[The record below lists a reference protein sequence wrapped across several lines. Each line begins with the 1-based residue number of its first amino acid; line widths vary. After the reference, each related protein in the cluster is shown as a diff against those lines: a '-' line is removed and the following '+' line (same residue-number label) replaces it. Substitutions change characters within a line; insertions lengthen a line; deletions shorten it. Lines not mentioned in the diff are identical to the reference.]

1 MLNERLYEL
10 MSGIRGYVPET
21 EVPTL
26 FAGLALL
33 KYSGRDLLKNLVLQ
47 SKEQLEET
55 LAEIT
60 SRLDV
65 SLLSSFTSEF
75 KSIVDEIPDATYRS
89 LLTAAND
96 LQANDLMEVATTYG
110 IWHGGKDSF
119 ITVPTEISKLLVGLA
134 DIQPGDSLLDP
145 TAGVGGALV
154 ETLRYQPGLVVGEE
168 INTTVA
174 QIGYLNLLVNGANEK
189 QLKFY
194 ASDVLLHPHYLDE
207 FDKFDKIVQVVP
219 FGFRLSSSLDNDE
232 YGRFPFGP
240 LSKMAGT
247 LAYISNAISSLK
259 PTGGKAVV
267 LVSAGDL
274 YRGGSE
280 ARIRK
285 NILAYDLIE
294 TVISLPANMFY
305 STGIETAIIVLDN
318 DKPSQSEKQVQF
330 IKVNDEMTRST
341 RTNKQLKAEA
351 LEQILE
357 LYHSKKEVPGLAA
370 NIPVSEIKNGD
381 LSVESYIKQ
390 VEFTVNGEEI
400 HVNYKKLQSLDTL
413 TLGRVAEIGRGYN
426 FSSKDESDTGEYQVI
441 RITDLTEMGI
451 DYTKLISVNPRQ
463 VDLSSYLV
471 KKGDILL
478 SVRGNTNKVELIEEG
493 HDKLLVHANLVSLRV
508 RAGYDEHFLKLYLKS
523 SLGQIL
529 LATLARGTTV
539 KQISIQDLR
548 LLPVPNLSLARQ
560 QEIVASYQRKK
571 LQVEQKLAAIR
582 REERDIQHDFY
593 DATGM
598 GEAFEIEEG

>member
-1 MLNERLYEL
+1 

-75 KSIVDEIPDATYRS
+75 KSIVDKIPDATYRS
-89 LLTAAND
+89 LLTAANN
-96 LQANDLMEVATTYG
+96 LQANDLMKVATTYG

-174 QIGYLNLLVNGANEK
+174 QIGYLNLLVNGANK
-189 QLKFY
+189 KKLKFY
-194 ASDVLLHPHYLDE
+194 ANDVLLHPHYLDE
-207 FDKFDKIVQVVP
+207 FGKFDKVVQVVP

-318 DKPSQSEKQVQF
+318 DKPSQSEMQVQF

-471 KKGDILL
+471 QKGDILL
-478 SVRGNTNKVELIEEG
+478 SIRGSTNKVELIEEE

-529 LATLARGTTV
+529 LTTLARGTTV

-560 QEIVASYQRKK
+560 QEIVANYQRKM

-582 REERDIQHDFY
+582 REERDIQHNFY

-598 GEAFEIEEG
+598 GEAFEIEEE

>member
-1 MLNERLYEL
+1 

-89 LLTAAND
+89 LLTAANN
-96 LQANDLMEVATTYG
+96 LQANDLMKVATTYG

-168 INTTVA
+168 INTTMA

-194 ASDVLLHPHYLDE
+194 ANDVLLHPHYLDE

-267 LVSAGDL
+267 LVSAGNL

-294 TVISLPANMFY
+294 TVISLPTNMFY

-351 LEQILE
+351 LERILE

-413 TLGRVAEIGRGYN
+413 TLDRVAEIGRGYN

-441 RITDLTEMGI
+441 RITDLTETGI

-471 KKGDILL
+471 QKGDILL
-478 SVRGNTNKVELIEEG
+478 SVRGSTNKVELIEEG

-508 RAGYDEHFLKLYLKS
+508 RAGYDEHFLKLYLES

-548 LLPVPNLSLARQ
+548 ILPVPNLSLAKQ
-560 QEIVASYQRKK
+560 QEIVANYQRKM

>member
-1 MLNERLYEL
+1 MNERLYEL

-26 FAGLALL
+26 LAGLALL
-33 KYSGRDLLKNLVLQ
+33 KYTGRNLLKDLVLQ

-65 SLLSSFTSEF
+65 SLLLSFTSEF

-89 LLTAAND
+89 LLTAANN
-96 LQANDLMEVATTYG
+96 LQANDLMKVATTYG

-145 TAGVGGALV
+145 TAGVGGALA

-174 QIGYLNLLVNGANEK
+174 QIGYLNLLVNGASEK

-194 ASDVLLHPHYLDE
+194 ANDALLHPHYLDE
-207 FDKFDKIVQVVP
+207 FGKFDKIVQVVP

-318 DKPSQSEKQVQF
+318 DKPSQSEMQVQF

-441 RITDLTEMGI
+441 RITNLTETGI

-471 KKGDILL
+471 QKGDILL
-478 SVRGNTNKVELIEEG
+478 SIRGSTNKVELIEEE

-529 LATLARGTTV
+529 LTTLARGTTV

-560 QEIVASYQRKK
+560 QEIVANYQRKM

-582 REERDIQHDFY
+582 REERDIQHNFY

-598 GEAFEIEEG
+598 GEAFEIEEE

>member
-1 MLNERLYEL
+1 

-110 IWHGGKDSF
+110 IRHGGKDSF

-168 INTTVA
+168 INTIVA

-341 RTNKQLKAEA
+341 RTNKQLKAGA
-351 LEQILE
+351 LERILE

-370 NIPVSEIKNGD
+370 NIPVSEIENGD

-413 TLGRVAEIGRGYN
+413 TLDRVAEIGRGYN

-471 KKGDILL
+471 QKGDILL
-478 SVRGNTNKVELIEEG
+478 SVRGSTNKVELIEDG

-508 RAGYDEHFLKLYLKS
+508 RAGYDEHFLKLYLES

-529 LATLARGTTV
+529 LTTLARGTTV

-598 GEAFEIEEG
+598 GEAFEIEEE

>member
-1 MLNERLYEL
+1 

-75 KSIVDEIPDATYRS
+75 KSIVDEIPDVTYRS
-89 LLTAAND
+89 LLTAANN
-96 LQANDLMEVATTYG
+96 LQANDLMKVATTYG

-134 DIQPGDSLLDP
+134 DIQPGDSMLDP

-154 ETLRYQPGLVVGEE
+154 ETLRYQPGLVMGEE

-194 ASDVLLHPHYLDE
+194 ANDVLLHPHYLDE
-207 FDKFDKIVQVVP
+207 FGKFDKIVQVVP
-219 FGFRLSSSLDNDE
+219 FGFRLSSSLDNDG

-267 LVSAGDL
+267 LVSAGNL

-305 STGIETAIIVLDN
+305 STGIETAIIVLN
-318 DKPSQSEKQVQF
+318 NNKPSQSEKQLQF
-330 IKVNDEMTRST
+330 IKVNDEMTRGT
-341 RTNKQLKAEA
+341 RINKQLKAEA

-413 TLGRVAEIGRGYN
+413 TLDRVAEIGRGYN

-441 RITDLTEMGI
+441 RITDLTETGI
-451 DYTKLISVNPRQ
+451 DYTKLISVNPHQ

-471 KKGDILL
+471 QKGDILL
-478 SVRGNTNKVELIEEG
+478 SVRGSTNKVELIEDG

-548 LLPVPNLSLARQ
+548 ILPVPNLSLAKQ

-571 LQVEQKLAAIR
+571 LQVEKKLAAIR

>member
-65 SLLSSFTSEF
+65 GLLSSFTSEF

-96 LQANDLMEVATTYG
+96 LQANDLMKVATTYG

-145 TAGVGGALV
+145 TAGVGGALF

-194 ASDVLLHPHYLDE
+194 ANDALLHPHYLDE
-207 FDKFDKIVQVVP
+207 FGKFDKIVQVVP

-267 LVSAGDL
+267 LVSAGNL
-274 YRGGSE
+274 YRGGCE

-294 TVISLPANMFY
+294 TVISLPTNMFY

-351 LEQILE
+351 LERILE

-413 TLGRVAEIGRGYN
+413 TLDRVAEIGRGYN

-441 RITDLTEMGI
+441 RITDLTETGI

-471 KKGDILL
+471 QKGDILL
-478 SVRGNTNKVELIEEG
+478 SVRGSTNKVELIEEG

-508 RAGYDEHFLKLYLKS
+508 RAGYDEHFLKLYLES

-548 LLPVPNLSLARQ
+548 ILPVPNLSLAKQ
-560 QEIVASYQRKK
+560 QEIVANYQRKM

-598 GEAFEIEEG
+598 GEAFEIEEE

>member
-1 MLNERLYEL
+1 

-89 LLTAAND
+89 LLTAANN
-96 LQANDLMEVATTYG
+96 LQANDLMKVATTYG

-194 ASDVLLHPHYLDE
+194 ANDVLLHPHYLDE

-318 DKPSQSEKQVQF
+318 DKPSQSEMQVQF

-351 LEQILE
+351 LERILE

-413 TLGRVAEIGRGYN
+413 TLDRVAEIGRGYN

-441 RITDLTEMGI
+441 RITDLTETGI

-471 KKGDILL
+471 QKGDILL
-478 SVRGNTNKVELIEEG
+478 SVRGSTNKVELIEEG

-508 RAGYDEHFLKLYLKS
+508 RAGYDEHFLKLYLES

-548 LLPVPNLSLARQ
+548 ILPVPNLSLAKQ
-560 QEIVASYQRKK
+560 QEIVANYQRKM

-598 GEAFEIEEG
+598 GEAFEVEEE

>member
-75 KSIVDEIPDATYRS
+75 KSIVDKIPDATYRS
-89 LLTAAND
+89 LLTAANN
-96 LQANDLMEVATTYG
+96 LQANDLMKVATTYG

-145 TAGVGGALV
+145 TAGVGGALF

-174 QIGYLNLLVNGANEK
+174 QIGYLNLLVNGASEK

-194 ASDVLLHPHYLDE
+194 ANDALLHPHYLDE
-207 FDKFDKIVQVVP
+207 FGKFDKIVQVVP

-294 TVISLPANMFY
+294 TVISLPTNMFY

-318 DKPSQSEKQVQF
+318 DKSSQSEKQVQF

-441 RITDLTEMGI
+441 RITNLTETGI

-471 KKGDILL
+471 QKGDILL
-478 SVRGNTNKVELIEEG
+478 SIRGSTNKVELIEEE

-529 LATLARGTTV
+529 LTTLARGTTV

-560 QEIVASYQRKK
+560 QEIVANYQRKM

-582 REERDIQHDFY
+582 REERDIQHNFY

-598 GEAFEIEEG
+598 GEAFEIEEE

>member
-1 MLNERLYEL
+1 

-89 LLTAAND
+89 LLTAANN
-96 LQANDLMEVATTYG
+96 LQANDLMKVATTYG
-110 IWHGGKDSF
+110 IWHGGKDFF

-174 QIGYLNLLVNGANEK
+174 QIGYLNLLVNGANEE

-194 ASDVLLHPHYLDE
+194 SDDALLHPHYLDE
-207 FDKFDKIVQVVP
+207 FGKFDKIVQVVP
-219 FGFRLSSSLDNDE
+219 FGFRLSSSLDNDG

-259 PTGGKAVV
+259 PTSGKAVV
-267 LVSAGDL
+267 LVSAGNL

-280 ARIRK
+280 AKIRK

-305 STGIETAIIVLDN
+305 STGIETAIIVLN
-318 DKPSQSEKQVQF
+318 NNKPSQSEKQLQF
-330 IKVNDEMTRST
+330 IKVNDEMTRGT
-341 RTNKQLKAEA
+341 RINKQLKAEA

-413 TLGRVAEIGRGYN
+413 ILDRVAEIGRGYN

-441 RITDLTEMGI
+441 RITDLTETGI

-471 KKGDILL
+471 QKGDILL
-478 SVRGNTNKVELIEEG
+478 SVRGSTNKVELIEDG

-508 RAGYDEHFLKLYLKS
+508 GAGYDEHFLKLYLES

-529 LATLARGTTV
+529 LTTLARGTTV

>member
-1 MLNERLYEL
+1 

>member
-1 MLNERLYEL
+1 MLNKRLYEL

-89 LLTAAND
+89 LLTAANN
-96 LQANDLMEVATTYG
+96 LQANDLMKVATTYG

-194 ASDVLLHPHYLDE
+194 ANDVLLHPHYLDE

-318 DKPSQSEKQVQF
+318 DKPSQSEMQVQF

-351 LEQILE
+351 LERILE

-413 TLGRVAEIGRGYN
+413 TLDRVAEIGRGYN

-441 RITDLTEMGI
+441 RITDLTETGI

-471 KKGDILL
+471 QKGDILL
-478 SVRGNTNKVELIEEG
+478 SVRGSTNKVELIEEG

-508 RAGYDEHFLKLYLKS
+508 RAGYDEHFLKLYLES

-548 LLPVPNLSLARQ
+548 ILPVPNLSLAKQ
-560 QEIVASYQRKK
+560 QEIVANYQRKM

-598 GEAFEIEEG
+598 GEAFEVEEE

>member
-1 MLNERLYEL
+1 

-75 KSIVDEIPDATYRS
+75 KSIVDKIPDATYRS
-89 LLTAAND
+89 LLTAANN
-96 LQANDLMEVATTYG
+96 LQANDLMKVATTYG

-145 TAGVGGALV
+145 TAGVGGALF

-174 QIGYLNLLVNGANEK
+174 QIGYLNLLVNGASEK

-194 ASDVLLHPHYLDE
+194 ANDALLHPHYLDE
-207 FDKFDKIVQVVP
+207 FGKFDKIVQVVP

-318 DKPSQSEKQVQF
+318 DKSSQYEKQVQF

-357 LYHSKKEVPGLAA
+357 LYHSKKEVPGLAT

-471 KKGDILL
+471 QKGDILL

-508 RAGYDEHFLKLYLKS
+508 RAGYDEHFLKLYLES

-548 LLPVPNLSLARQ
+548 ILPVPNLSLARQ
-560 QEIVASYQRKK
+560 QEIVANYQRKM

-582 REERDIQHDFY
+582 REERDVQHNFY

-598 GEAFEIEEG
+598 GEAFEIEEE

>member
-1 MLNERLYEL
+1 

-96 LQANDLMEVATTYG
+96 LQANDLMKVATTYG
-110 IWHGGKDSF
+110 IWHGGKDSL

-174 QIGYLNLLVNGANEK
+174 QIGYLNLLVNGANK
-189 QLKFY
+189 KKLKFY
-194 ASDVLLHPHYLDE
+194 ANDVLLHPHYLDE
-207 FDKFDKIVQVVP
+207 FGKFDKVVQVVP

-441 RITDLTEMGI
+441 RITNLTETGI

-471 KKGDILL
+471 QKGDILL
-478 SVRGNTNKVELIEEG
+478 SIRGSTNKVELIEEE

-529 LATLARGTTV
+529 LTTLARGTTV

-560 QEIVASYQRKK
+560 QEIVANYQRKM

-582 REERDIQHDFY
+582 REERDIQHNFY

-598 GEAFEIEEG
+598 GEAFEIEEE

>member
-1 MLNERLYEL
+1 

-89 LLTAAND
+89 LLTAANN
-96 LQANDLMEVATTYG
+96 LQANDLMKVATTYG
-110 IWHGGKDSF
+110 IWHGGKDFF

-174 QIGYLNLLVNGANEK
+174 QIGYLNLLVNGANEE

-194 ASDVLLHPHYLDE
+194 SDDALLHPHYLDE
-207 FDKFDKIVQVVP
+207 FGKFDKIVQVVP
-219 FGFRLSSSLDNDE
+219 FGFRLSSSLDNDG

-247 LAYISNAISSLK
+247 LAYISKAISSLK
-259 PTGGKAVV
+259 PTSGKAVV
-267 LVSAGDL
+267 LVSAGNL

-305 STGIETAIIVLDN
+305 STGIETAIIVLN
-318 DKPSQSEKQVQF
+318 NNKPSQSEKQLQF
-330 IKVNDEMTRST
+330 IKVNDEMTRGT
-341 RTNKQLKAEA
+341 RINKQLKAEA

-413 TLGRVAEIGRGYN
+413 ILDRVAEIGRGYN

-441 RITDLTEMGI
+441 RITDLTETGI

-471 KKGDILL
+471 QKGDILL
-478 SVRGNTNKVELIEEG
+478 SVRGSTNKVELIEDG

-508 RAGYDEHFLKLYLKS
+508 GAGYDEHFLKLYLES

-529 LATLARGTTV
+529 LTTLARGTTV

>member
-1 MLNERLYEL
+1 

-75 KSIVDEIPDATYRS
+75 KSIVDEIPDTTYRS
-89 LLTAAND
+89 LLTAANN
-96 LQANDLMEVATTYG
+96 LQANDLMKVATTYG

-119 ITVPTEISKLLVGLA
+119 IAVPTEISKLLVGLA

-145 TAGVGGALV
+145 TAGVGGVLV
-154 ETLRYQPGLVVGEE
+154 ETLHYQPGLIVGQET
-168 INTTVA
+168 NVTVA

-194 ASDVLLHPHYLDE
+194 TNDVLLHPHYLNE
-207 FDKFDKIVQVVP
+207 FGKFDKIVQVVP

-267 LVSAGDL
+267 LVSAGNL

-400 HVNYKKLQSLDTL
+400 HVNYKKLQLLDTL

-471 KKGDILL
+471 QKGDILL

-560 QEIVASYQRKK
+560 QEIVANYQRKM

-582 REERDIQHDFY
+582 REERDIQHNFY

-598 GEAFEIEEG
+598 GEAFEIEEE

>member
-89 LLTAAND
+89 LLTAANN
-96 LQANDLMEVATTYG
+96 LQANDLMKVATTYG

-168 INTTVA
+168 INTTMA

-194 ASDVLLHPHYLDE
+194 ANDVLLHPHYLDE

-267 LVSAGDL
+267 LVSAGNL

-294 TVISLPANMFY
+294 TVISLPTNMFY

-351 LEQILE
+351 LERILE

-413 TLGRVAEIGRGYN
+413 TLDRVAEIGRGYN

-441 RITDLTEMGI
+441 RITDLTETGI

-471 KKGDILL
+471 QKGDILL
-478 SVRGNTNKVELIEEG
+478 SVRGSTNKVELIEEG

-508 RAGYDEHFLKLYLKS
+508 RAGYDEHFLKLYLES

-548 LLPVPNLSLARQ
+548 ILPVPNLSLAKQ
-560 QEIVASYQRKK
+560 QEIVANYQRKM

>member
-1 MLNERLYEL
+1 

-75 KSIVDEIPDATYRS
+75 KSIVDKIPDATYRS
-89 LLTAAND
+89 LLTAANN
-96 LQANDLMEVATTYG
+96 LQANDLMKVATTYG

-145 TAGVGGALV
+145 TAGVGGALF

-194 ASDVLLHPHYLDE
+194 ANDALLHPHYLDE
-207 FDKFDKIVQVVP
+207 FGKFDKIVQVVP

-318 DKPSQSEKQVQF
+318 DKSSQSEKQVQF

-341 RTNKQLKAEA
+341 RTNKQLKAEV

-471 KKGDILL
+471 QKGDILL

>member
-1 MLNERLYEL
+1 

-65 SLLSSFTSEF
+65 SLLSSFTLEF

-96 LQANDLMEVATTYG
+96 LQANDLMKVATTYG
-110 IWHGGKDSF
+110 IWHGGKDF
-119 ITVPTEISKLLVGLA
+119 LITVLTEISKLLVGLA

-174 QIGYLNLLVNGANEK
+174 QIGYLNLLVNGANK
-189 QLKFY
+189 KKLKFY
-194 ASDVLLHPHYLDE
+194 ANDVLLHPHYLDE
-207 FDKFDKIVQVVP
+207 FGKFDKIVQVVP

-471 KKGDILL
+471 QKGDILL

-508 RAGYDEHFLKLYLKS
+508 RAGYDEHFLKLYLES

-529 LATLARGTTV
+529 LTTLARGTTV

-560 QEIVASYQRKK
+560 QEIVANYQRKM

-582 REERDIQHDFY
+582 REERDIQHGFY

>member
-1 MLNERLYEL
+1 MNERLYEL

-75 KSIVDEIPDATYRS
+75 KSIVDKIPDATYRS
-89 LLTAAND
+89 LLTAANN
-96 LQANDLMEVATTYG
+96 LQANDLMKVATTYG

-145 TAGVGGALV
+145 TAGVGGALF

-168 INTTVA
+168 INTIVA
-174 QIGYLNLLVNGANEK
+174 QIGYLNLLVNSASEK

-194 ASDVLLHPHYLDE
+194 ADDALLHPHYLDE
-207 FDKFDKIVQVVP
+207 FGKFDKIVQVVP

-318 DKPSQSEKQVQF
+318 DKSSQSEKQVQF

-390 VEFTVNGEEI
+390 VEFTVNDEEI
-400 HVNYKKLQSLDTL
+400 HVNYKKLQSSDTL

-441 RITDLTEMGI
+441 RITNLTETGI

-471 KKGDILL
+471 QKGDILL
-478 SVRGNTNKVELIEEG
+478 SIRGSTNKVELIEEE

-529 LATLARGTTV
+529 LTTLARGTTV

-560 QEIVASYQRKK
+560 QEIVANYQRKM

>member
-1 MLNERLYEL
+1 

-89 LLTAAND
+89 LLTAANN
-96 LQANDLMEVATTYG
+96 LQANDLMKVATTYG
-110 IWHGGKDSF
+110 IWHGGKDSL

-194 ASDVLLHPHYLDE
+194 ANDVLLHPHYLDE

-441 RITDLTEMGI
+441 RITNLTETGI

-471 KKGDILL
+471 QKGDILL
-478 SVRGNTNKVELIEEG
+478 SIRGSTNKVELIEEE

-529 LATLARGTTV
+529 LTTLARGTTV

-560 QEIVASYQRKK
+560 QEIVANYQRKM

-582 REERDIQHDFY
+582 REERDIQHNFY

-598 GEAFEIEEG
+598 GEAFEIEEE

>member
-1 MLNERLYEL
+1 

-21 EVPTL
+21 EMPIL
-26 FAGLALL
+26 FSGLALL
-33 KYSGRDLLKNLVLQ
+33 KYPGRDLLKELVLQ

-65 SLLSSFTSEF
+65 RILSSFTS
-75 KSIVDEIPDATYRS
+75 KVKAIVDEIPDATYRS

-110 IWHGGKDSF
+110 IWHGGKNSF

-174 QIGYLNLLVNGANEK
+174 QIGYLNLLVNGANEEQL

-194 ASDVLLHPHYLDE
+194 SDDALLHPHYLDE
-207 FDKFDKIVQVVP
+207 FGKFDKIVQVVP
-219 FGFRLSSSLDNDE
+219 FGFRLSSSLDNDG

-267 LVSAGDL
+267 LVSAGNL

-285 NILAYDLIE
+285 NILDYDLIE

-305 STGIETAIIVLDN
+305 SIGIETAIIVLN
-318 DKPSQSEKQVQF
+318 NNKPSQFEKQLQF
-330 IKVNDEMTRST
+330 IKVNDEMTRGT
-341 RTNKQLKAEA
+341 RINKQLKAEA

-413 TLGRVAEIGRGYN
+413 TLDRVAEIGRGYN

-441 RITDLTEMGI
+441 RITDLTETGI

-471 KKGDILL
+471 QKGDILL
-478 SVRGNTNKVELIEEG
+478 SVRGSTNKVELIEDG

-508 RAGYDEHFLKLYLKS
+508 RAGYDEHFLKLYLES

-529 LATLARGTTV
+529 LTTLARGTTV

-548 LLPVPNLSLARQ
+548 LLPVPNLSLASQ
-560 QEIVASYQRKK
+560 QEIVANYQRKM
-571 LQVEQKLAAIR
+571 LQVEQKLAVIR
-582 REERDIQHDFY
+582 REERDIQHNFY

-598 GEAFEIEEG
+598 GEAFEIEEDGENDY

>member
-1 MLNERLYEL
+1 

-89 LLTAAND
+89 LLTAANN
-96 LQANDLMEVATTYG
+96 LQANDLMKVATTYG

-119 ITVPTEISKLLVGLA
+119 ITVPTEISKLLGGLA

-194 ASDVLLHPHYLDE
+194 ANDVLLHPHYLNE
-207 FDKFDKIVQVVP
+207 FGKFDKIVQVVP

-259 PTGGKAVV
+259 STSGKAVV

-413 TLGRVAEIGRGYN
+413 TLDRVAEIGRGYN

-441 RITDLTEMGI
+441 RITDLTETGI

-471 KKGDILL
+471 QKGDILL
-478 SVRGNTNKVELIEEG
+478 SVRGSTNKVELIEEG

-508 RAGYDEHFLKLYLKS
+508 RAGYDEHFLKLYLES

-548 LLPVPNLSLARQ
+548 ILPVPNLSLAKQ
-560 QEIVASYQRKK
+560 QEIVANYQRKM

>member
-1 MLNERLYEL
+1 

-75 KSIVDEIPDATYRS
+75 KSIVDKIPDATYRS
-89 LLTAAND
+89 LLTAANN
-96 LQANDLMEVATTYG
+96 LQANDLMKVATTYG

-145 TAGVGGALV
+145 TAGVGGALF

-174 QIGYLNLLVNGANEK
+174 QIGYLNLLVNGASEK

-194 ASDVLLHPHYLDE
+194 ANDALLHPHYLDE
-207 FDKFDKIVQVVP
+207 FGKFDKIVQVVP

-294 TVISLPANMFY
+294 TVISLPTNMFY

-318 DKPSQSEKQVQF
+318 DKSSQSEKQVQF

-341 RTNKQLKAEA
+341 RTNKQLKAET

-357 LYHSKKEVPGLAA
+357 LYYSKKEVPGLAA

-471 KKGDILL
+471 QKGDILL

-560 QEIVASYQRKK
+560 QEIVANYQRKM

-582 REERDIQHDFY
+582 REERDVQHNFY

-598 GEAFEIEEG
+598 GEAFEIEEE

>member
-471 KKGDILL
+471 QKGDILL

>member
-26 FAGLALL
+26 FAGLALF

-89 LLTAAND
+89 LLTAANN
-96 LQANDLMEVATTYG
+96 LQANDLMKVATTYG

-119 ITVPTEISKLLVGLA
+119 IIVPTEISKLLVGLA

-194 ASDVLLHPHYLDE
+194 ANDVLLHPHYLDE
-207 FDKFDKIVQVVP
+207 FDRFDKIVQVVP

-294 TVISLPANMFY
+294 TVISLPTNMFY

-351 LEQILE
+351 LERILE

-441 RITDLTEMGI
+441 RITDLTETGI

-471 KKGDILL
+471 QKGDILL

-508 RAGYDEHFLKLYLKS
+508 RAGYDEHFLKLYLES

-548 LLPVPNLSLARQ
+548 ILPVPNLSLARQ
-560 QEIVASYQRKK
+560 QEIVANYQRKM

-582 REERDIQHDFY
+582 REERDIQHGFY

-598 GEAFEIEEG
+598 GEAFEVEEG

>member
-47 SKEQLEET
+47 SKKQLEET

-65 SLLSSFTSEF
+65 SLLSSFTLEF

-89 LLTAAND
+89 LLTAANN
-96 LQANDLMEVATTYG
+96 LQANDLMKVATTYG

-194 ASDVLLHPHYLDE
+194 ANDVLLHPHYLDE

-351 LEQILE
+351 LERILE

-370 NIPVSEIKNGD
+370 NIPVSDIENGD

-441 RITDLTEMGI
+441 RITDLTETGI

-471 KKGDILL
+471 RKGDILL
-478 SVRGNTNKVELIEEG
+478 SVRGSTNKVELIEEE

-508 RAGYDEHFLKLYLKS
+508 RAGYDEHFLKLYLES

-548 LLPVPNLSLARQ
+548 ILPVPNLSLARQ
-560 QEIVASYQRKK
+560 QEIVANYQRKM

-582 REERDIQHDFY
+582 REERDIQHGFY

>member
-1 MLNERLYEL
+1 

-89 LLTAAND
+89 LLTAANN
-96 LQANDLMEVATTYG
+96 LQANDLMKVATTYG
-110 IWHGGKDSF
+110 IWHGGKDFF

-174 QIGYLNLLVNGANEK
+174 QIGYLNLLVNGANEE

-194 ASDVLLHPHYLDE
+194 SDDALLHPHYLDE
-207 FDKFDKIVQVVP
+207 FGKFDKIVQVVP
-219 FGFRLSSSLDNDE
+219 FGFRLSSSLDNDG

-259 PTGGKAVV
+259 PTSGKAVV
-267 LVSAGDL
+267 LVSAGNL

-305 STGIETAIIVLDN
+305 STGIETAIIVLN
-318 DKPSQSEKQVQF
+318 NNKPSQSEKQLQF
-330 IKVNDEMTRST
+330 IKVNDEMTRGT
-341 RTNKQLKAEA
+341 RINKQLKAEA

-413 TLGRVAEIGRGYN
+413 ILDRVAEIGRGYN

-441 RITDLTEMGI
+441 RITDLTETGI

-471 KKGDILL
+471 QKGDILL
-478 SVRGNTNKVELIEEG
+478 SVRGSTNKVELIEDG

-508 RAGYDEHFLKLYLKS
+508 GAGYDEHFLKLYLKS

-548 LLPVPNLSLARQ
+548 ILPVPNLSLARQ
-560 QEIVASYQRKK
+560 QEIVANYQRKM

-582 REERDIQHDFY
+582 REERDIQHGFY

-598 GEAFEIEEG
+598 GKAFEIEEG

>member
-75 KSIVDEIPDATYRS
+75 KSIVDKIPDATYRS
-89 LLTAAND
+89 LLTAANN
-96 LQANDLMEVATTYG
+96 LQANDLMKVATTYG

-145 TAGVGGALV
+145 TAGVGGALF

-168 INTTVA
+168 INTIVA
-174 QIGYLNLLVNGANEK
+174 QIGYLNLLVNSASEK

-194 ASDVLLHPHYLDE
+194 ADDALLHPHYLDE
-207 FDKFDKIVQVVP
+207 FGKFDKIVQVVP

-318 DKPSQSEKQVQF
+318 DKSSQSEKQVQF

-390 VEFTVNGEEI
+390 VEFTVNDEEI
-400 HVNYKKLQSLDTL
+400 HVNYKKLQSSDTL

-441 RITDLTEMGI
+441 RITNLTETGI

-471 KKGDILL
+471 QKGDILL
-478 SVRGNTNKVELIEEG
+478 SIRGSTNKVELIEEE

-529 LATLARGTTV
+529 LTTLARGTTV

-560 QEIVASYQRKK
+560 QEIVANYQRKM

>member
-1 MLNERLYEL
+1 

-75 KSIVDEIPDATYRS
+75 KSIVDKIPDATYRS
-89 LLTAAND
+89 LLTAANN
-96 LQANDLMEVATTYG
+96 LQANDLMKVATTYG

-145 TAGVGGALV
+145 TAGVGGALF

-168 INTTVA
+168 INTIVA
-174 QIGYLNLLVNGANEK
+174 QIGYLNLLVNSASEK

-194 ASDVLLHPHYLDE
+194 ANDALLHPHYLDE
-207 FDKFDKIVQVVP
+207 FGKFDKIVQVVP

-318 DKPSQSEKQVQF
+318 DKSSQSEKQVQF

-441 RITDLTEMGI
+441 RITNLTETGI

-471 KKGDILL
+471 QKGDILL
-478 SVRGNTNKVELIEEG
+478 SIRGSTNKVELIEEE

-529 LATLARGTTV
+529 LTTLARGTTV

-560 QEIVASYQRKK
+560 QEIVANYQRKM

>member
-47 SKEQLEET
+47 SKKQLEET

-60 SRLDV
+60 SGLDV

-89 LLTAAND
+89 LLTAANN
-96 LQANDLMEVATTYG
+96 LQANDLMKVATTYG

-134 DIQPGDSLLDP
+134 DVQPGDSLLDP
-145 TAGVGGALV
+145 TAGVGGVLV
-154 ETLRYQPGLVVGEE
+154 EALHYQPGLIVGQEL
-168 INTTVA
+168 NVTVA
-174 QIGYLNLLVNGANEK
+174 QIGYLTLLVNGANKE

-194 ASDVLLHPHYLDE
+194 ADDVLLHPHYLDK
-207 FDKFDKIVQVVP
+207 FGKFDKIVQVVP

-305 STGIETAIIVLDN
+305 STGIETAIIVLN
-318 DKPSQSEKQVQF
+318 NGKPSQSEMQVQF

-471 KKGDILL
+471 QKGDILL
-478 SVRGNTNKVELIEEG
+478 SVRGNTNKVELVEEG

-593 DATGM
+593 DSTGM

>member
-1 MLNERLYEL
+1 

-168 INTTVA
+168 INTIVA

-351 LEQILE
+351 LERILE

-370 NIPVSEIKNGD
+370 NIPVSDIENGD

-441 RITDLTEMGI
+441 RITDLTETGI

-463 VDLSSYLV
+463 VDLSSYIV
-471 KKGDILL
+471 RKGDILL
-478 SVRGNTNKVELIEEG
+478 SVRGSTNKVELIEEE

-571 LQVEQKLAAIR
+571 LQVEQKLATIR

-593 DATGM
+593 DSTGM

>member
-1 MLNERLYEL
+1 

-89 LLTAAND
+89 LLTAANN
-96 LQANDLMEVATTYG
+96 LQANDLMKVATTYG

-119 ITVPTEISKLLVGLA
+119 ITIPTEISKLLVGLA

-194 ASDVLLHPHYLDE
+194 ANDVLLHPHYLDE

-318 DKPSQSEKQVQF
+318 DKPSQSEMQVQF

-341 RTNKQLKAEA
+341 RTNKQLKAES
-351 LEQILE
+351 LERILE

-426 FSSKDESDTGEYQVI
+426 FSSKDESDAGEYQVI
-441 RITDLTEMGI
+441 RITDLTETGI

-471 KKGDILL
+471 RKGDILL

-548 LLPVPNLSLARQ
+548 ILPVPNLSLARQ
-560 QEIVASYQRKK
+560 QEIVANYQRKM

-582 REERDIQHDFY
+582 REERDIQHGFY

>member
-1 MLNERLYEL
+1 

-65 SLLSSFTSEF
+65 GLLSSFTSEF

-96 LQANDLMEVATTYG
+96 LQANDLMKVATTYG
-110 IWHGGKDSF
+110 IWHGGKDSL

-174 QIGYLNLLVNGANEK
+174 QIGYLNLLVNGANK
-189 QLKFY
+189 KKLKFY
-194 ASDVLLHPHYLDE
+194 ANDVLLHPHYLDE
-207 FDKFDKIVQVVP
+207 FGKFDKVVQVVP

-471 KKGDILL
+471 QKGDILL
-478 SVRGNTNKVELIEEG
+478 SIRGSTNKVELIEEE

-529 LATLARGTTV
+529 LTTLARGTTV

-560 QEIVASYQRKK
+560 QEIVANYQRKM

-582 REERDIQHDFY
+582 REERDIQHNFY

>member
-1 MLNERLYEL
+1 

-96 LQANDLMEVATTYG
+96 LQANDLMKVATTYG

-145 TAGVGGALV
+145 TAGVGGALF

-194 ASDVLLHPHYLDE
+194 ANDALLHPHYLDE
-207 FDKFDKIVQVVP
+207 FGKFDKIVQVVP

-318 DKPSQSEKQVQF
+318 DKSSQSEKQVQF
-330 IKVNDEMTRST
+330 IKVNDEMTRGT
-341 RTNKQLKAEA
+341 RINKQLKAEA

-413 TLGRVAEIGRGYN
+413 TLDRVAEIGRGYN

-441 RITDLTEMGI
+441 RITDLTETGI

-471 KKGDILL
+471 QKGDILL
-478 SVRGNTNKVELIEEG
+478 SVRGSTNKVELIEDG

-508 RAGYDEHFLKLYLKS
+508 RAGYDEHFLKLYLES

-529 LATLARGTTV
+529 LTTLARGTTV

-598 GEAFEIEEG
+598 GEAFEIEKDGENGTR

>member
-1 MLNERLYEL
+1 MNERLYEL

-75 KSIVDEIPDATYRS
+75 KSIVDEIPDTTYRS
-89 LLTAAND
+89 LLTAANN
-96 LQANDLMEVATTYG
+96 LQANDLMKVATTYG

-119 ITVPTEISKLLVGLA
+119 IAVPTEISKLLVGLA

-145 TAGVGGALV
+145 TAGVGGVLV
-154 ETLRYQPGLVVGEE
+154 ETLHYQPGLIVGQET
-168 INTTVA
+168 NVTVA

-194 ASDVLLHPHYLDE
+194 TNDVLLHPHYLNE
-207 FDKFDKIVQVVP
+207 FGKFDKIVQVVP
-219 FGFRLSSSLDNDE
+219 FGFRLSSSLDNDG

-267 LVSAGDL
+267 LVSAGNL

-305 STGIETAIIVLDN
+305 STGIETAIIVLN
-318 DKPSQSEKQVQF
+318 NNKPSQFEKQLQF
-330 IKVNDEMTRST
+330 IKVNDEMTRGT
-341 RTNKQLKAEA
+341 RINKQLKAEA

-413 TLGRVAEIGRGYN
+413 TLDRVAEIGRGYN

-471 KKGDILL
+471 QKGDILL
-478 SVRGNTNKVELIEEG
+478 SVRGSTNKVELIEDG

-508 RAGYDEHFLKLYLKS
+508 RAGYDEHFLKLYLES

-529 LATLARGTTV
+529 LTTLARGTTV

-598 GEAFEIEEG
+598 GEAFEIEKE

>member
-1 MLNERLYEL
+1 

-89 LLTAAND
+89 LLTAANN
-96 LQANDLMEVATTYG
+96 LQANDLMKVATTYG
-110 IWHGGKDSF
+110 IWHGGKDFF

-174 QIGYLNLLVNGANEK
+174 QIGYLNLLVNGANEE

-194 ASDVLLHPHYLDE
+194 SDDALLHPHYLDE
-207 FDKFDKIVQVVP
+207 FGKFDKIVQVVP
-219 FGFRLSSSLDNDE
+219 FGFRLSSSLDNDG

-259 PTGGKAVV
+259 PTSGKAVV
-267 LVSAGDL
+267 LVSAGNL

-305 STGIETAIIVLDN
+305 STGIETAIIVLN
-318 DKPSQSEKQVQF
+318 NNKPSQSEKQLQF
-330 IKVNDEMTRST
+330 IKVNDEMTRGT
-341 RTNKQLKAEA
+341 RINKQLKAEA

-413 TLGRVAEIGRGYN
+413 ILDRVAEIGRGYN

-441 RITDLTEMGI
+441 RITDLTETGI

-471 KKGDILL
+471 QKGDILL
-478 SVRGNTNKVELIEEG
+478 SVRGSTNKVELIEDG

-508 RAGYDEHFLKLYLKS
+508 GAGYDEHFLKLYLES

-529 LATLARGTTV
+529 LTTLARGTTV

>member
-1 MLNERLYEL
+1 

-65 SLLSSFTSEF
+65 GLLSSFTSEF

-96 LQANDLMEVATTYG
+96 LQANDLMKVATTYG
-110 IWHGGKDSF
+110 IWHGGKDSL

-145 TAGVGGALV
+145 TAGVGGALF

-174 QIGYLNLLVNGANEK
+174 QIGYLNLLVNGASEK

-194 ASDVLLHPHYLDE
+194 ANDALLHPHYLDE
-207 FDKFDKIVQVVP
+207 FGKFDKIVQVVP

-471 KKGDILL
+471 QKGDILL
-478 SVRGNTNKVELIEEG
+478 SIRGSTNKVELIEEE

-529 LATLARGTTV
+529 LTTLARGTTV

-560 QEIVASYQRKK
+560 QEIVANYQRKM

-582 REERDIQHDFY
+582 REERDIQHNFY

>member
-75 KSIVDEIPDATYRS
+75 KSIVDKIPDATYRS
-89 LLTAAND
+89 LLTAANN
-96 LQANDLMEVATTYG
+96 LQANDLMKVATTYG

-145 TAGVGGALV
+145 TAGVGGALF

-174 QIGYLNLLVNGANEK
+174 QIGYLNLLVNGASEK

-194 ASDVLLHPHYLDE
+194 ANDALLHPHYLDE
-207 FDKFDKIVQVVP
+207 FGKFDKIVQVVP

-294 TVISLPANMFY
+294 TVISLPTNMFY

-318 DKPSQSEKQVQF
+318 DKSSQSEKQVQF

-341 RTNKQLKAEA
+341 RTNKQLKAET

-357 LYHSKKEVPGLAA
+357 LYYSKKEVPGLAA

-471 KKGDILL
+471 QKGDILL

-560 QEIVASYQRKK
+560 QEIVANYQRKM

-582 REERDIQHDFY
+582 REERDVQHNFY

-598 GEAFEIEEG
+598 GEAFEIEEE

>member
-1 MLNERLYEL
+1 

-75 KSIVDEIPDATYRS
+75 KSIVDKIPDATYRS
-89 LLTAAND
+89 LLTAANN
-96 LQANDLMEVATTYG
+96 LQANDLMKVATTYG

-145 TAGVGGALV
+145 TAGVGGALF

-174 QIGYLNLLVNGANEK
+174 QIGYLNLLVNGASEK

-194 ASDVLLHPHYLDE
+194 ANDALLHPHYLDE
-207 FDKFDKIVQVVP
+207 FGKFDKIVQVVP

-294 TVISLPANMFY
+294 TVISLPTNMFY

-318 DKPSQSEKQVQF
+318 DKSSQSEKQVQF

-471 KKGDILL
+471 QKGDILL
-478 SVRGNTNKVELIEEG
+478 SIRGSTNKVELIEEE

-529 LATLARGTTV
+529 LTTLARGTTV

-560 QEIVASYQRKK
+560 QEIVANYQRKM

-582 REERDIQHDFY
+582 REERDIQHNFY

-598 GEAFEIEEG
+598 GEAFEIEEE